1 MPLPTVNGIQLVKTM
16 NNSDMKAPRY
26 LPTEKEIQL
35 SNHNKSDLTLVSPRA
50 KASSKVTLV
59 SVVSNR
65 SSHTIS

>member
-1 MPLPTVNGIQLVKTM
+1 M

-35 SNHNKSDLTLVSPRA
+35 SNHNKSDLTLVSPKA